1 MTSPSAG
8 EISTGSWSRLVAALL
23 DLAADDRTVDAAAF
37 SAVARYAAGIVAA
50 DAAGVLRFLG
60 GQRAVIVG
68 VWREPGVRGMPVNAE
83 LDFDSRNSALGRAHS
98 TGRPARADSY
108 EGLHG
113 ELPVVMR
120 VMGLRSSVAAPILL
134 AERPWGAVVATTSRD
149 EPLAADA
156 EERLG
161 ELAELVARAVAI
173 AGTRRALEAS
183 RLRIVEDADAT
194 RRRLEREL
202 HEGPHQQVL
211 ALLLKLRAA
220 RAKAGNGTALADLLD
235 DAIREAT
242 DADTA
247 LRELAR
253 GLFPLVLTE
262 RGLAAAVQ
270 ALALR
275 SRAEVNLA
283 RLPSRRFPALAE
295 ATAYFVVEEA
305 LAPATDATG
314 VEVVVADE
322 GDHLAVEVRHDHRVD
337 VGEGLRAVSE
347 RVGALGGVFVVDSSS
362 TSGTIVTAA
371 IPLGHP
377 APVVN
382 GPG

>member
-108 EGLHG
+108 EGLRG

-161 ELAELVARAVAI
+161 ELAELVARATAV
-173 AGTRRALEAS
+173 GQKRRELEAS
-183 RLRIVEDADAT
+183 RLRIVEDADAA
-194 RRRLEREL
+194 RRRLERKL
-202 HEGPHQQVL
+202 HEGPHQHVL

-220 RAKAGNGTALADLLD
+220 RARADDGSALADLLD

-242 DADTA
+242 GADTA
-247 LRELAR
+247 VRELAR
-253 GLFPLVLTE
+253 DLFPLVLSE

-270 ALALR
+270 ARALR
-275 SRAEVNLA
+275 ASAEVNLA
-283 RLPSRRFPALAE
+283 RLPSGRFPALAE
-295 ATAYFVVEEA
+295 ATAYFVFEQA
-305 LAPATDATG
+305 LACAPDATE

-322 GDHLAVEVRHDHRVD
+322 GDHLAVKVRHDHRGD
-337 VGEGLRAVSE
+337 MGEGLRAVSE
-347 RVGALGGVFVVDSSS
+347 RVGALGGVLVVDSSS
-362 TSGTIVTAA
+362 TRGTIVTAE
-371 IPLGHP
+371 IPLGS
-377 APVVN
+377 
-382 GPG
+382 